1 MELSMHQD
9 PIDDWLMEL
18 LRENECGTDSND
30 FQEQQLVKKT
40 DVFSTTAQQHAQLE
54 SSENIYPS
62 IASQVRPF
70 TRNNANIYH
79 SQEQCPK
86 FPNTHRHAF
95 GKQRNERNPLTN
107 VCLNKQHTNQKP
119 DSCVPKNRYYRT
131 LKLKSKRQTASER
144 ERLRMQK
151 ITEQLMTLK
160 HHLPDHYFRNDNPS
174 KVQIL
179 RKSISYIHTLSKLLQ
194 EGKT

>member
-1 MELSMHQD
+1 MHQD

-30 FQEQQLVKKT
+30 FRERQLVKKT
-40 DVFSTTAQQHAQLE
+40 EDFPTTTQQQHPQLE
-54 SSENIYPS
+54 SSENNYS
-62 IASQVRPF
+62 TIAAPARPF

-79 SQEQCPK
+79 IQGQCPK
-86 FPNTHRHAF
+86 IPNTHHHAF
-95 GKQRNERNPLTN
+95 GKQRNERNPLTS
-107 VCLNKQHTNQKP
+107 VCLNTQHTNQRP
-119 DSCVPKNRYYRT
+119 DPCVPKSHYCRT
-131 LKLKSKRQTASER
+131 FKLKSKRQTASER

-160 HHLPDHYFRNDNPS
+160 HHLPDHYFQNENPS

-179 RKSISYIHTLSKLLQ
+179 RKSISYINTLSKLLQ
-194 EGKT
+194 EEKT